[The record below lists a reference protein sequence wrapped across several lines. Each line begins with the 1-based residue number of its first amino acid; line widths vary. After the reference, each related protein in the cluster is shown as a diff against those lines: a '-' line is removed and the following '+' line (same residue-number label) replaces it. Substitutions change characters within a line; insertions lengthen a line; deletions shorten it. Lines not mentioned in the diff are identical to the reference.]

1 MKIMVAEIYD
11 GYNKDSTYVLVYKN
25 PQSQEVSE
33 LGNYFRGIIDESG
46 NVYAWNKQEFI
57 HNDAQKQFN
66 IPQGLYITWTLNR
79 LLIVNDNYDVEQLVS
94 IIRNAKSNL
103 SFLSDT
109 TRIRIQNNNKND
121 SKSFILDNVETLADV
136 YQYSAANTA
145 KKKSRLRKLA
155 K

>member
-25 PQSQEVSE
+25 PQSQEISE
-33 LGNYFRGIIDESG
+33 LGKYFRGIIDEAG
-46 NVYAWNKQEFI
+46 NVYAWNKQEFL
-57 HNDAQKQFN
+57 HNEAQAQFN

-79 LLIVNDNYDVEQLVS
+79 LSIVNDNYSVEQLVS
-94 IIRNAKSNL
+94 IMKNAKSNL
-103 SFLSDT
+103 SFLPDT
-109 TRIRIQNNNKND
+109 TLIKIHNNNNND
-121 SKSFILDNVETLADV
+121 PNRFSANNIETLADL
-136 YQYSAANTA
+136 YQFNAAQTA